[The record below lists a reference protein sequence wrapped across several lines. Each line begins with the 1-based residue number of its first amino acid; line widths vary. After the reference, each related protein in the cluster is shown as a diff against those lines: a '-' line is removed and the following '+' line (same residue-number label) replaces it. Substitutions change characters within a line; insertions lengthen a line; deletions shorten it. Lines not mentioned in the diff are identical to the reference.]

1 MLIVDDTEMN
11 RAILKVIFED
21 KYEVMEA
28 ENGKEALEIL
38 ERCQGSIDIVLLD
51 LMMPNVNGFD
61 IMEQKKDLDYFRN
74 VPVVVI
80 TSSDTMEDQVRAFEL
95 GANDYIAKPFIPE
108 IVKTRVDN
116 VMASN
121 RRMLSIEMEAQRM
134 KIKSELDEMTGIMNK
149 TTTENVID
157 NALRFSEGKLQAL
170 MIIDI
175 DNFKTVNDTSGIVYK
190 KVNELIQLMRY
201 KPNIAIPEYVTLSIG
216 LATNNMNN
224 TTYPVLFKKADEALY
239 QAKMGGK
246 AQYREYGVE
255 LDISELDERPIVTVL
270 SNNRTVCGMVHTIK
284 PTQIYVNEFPV
295 AIIEYAP
302 NYAEI
307 IRSNKAYVESY
318 GNSSKSMT
326 EGDVDSE
333 NVVLALKVFEEAV
346 GVEHA
351 VECNLSTIVQGKKK
365 WTRMKVRKIAEIP
378 KAFLLCCSLEDVTRE
393 MEYELRLNRIESIL
407 NDSSLKKKMLVI
419 DDIEI
424 SREALRSLFKNDFEI
439 IEAENGKQGLELL
452 QKYQEDIEVILLD
465 MVMPEMDGK
474 EFLNEKNS
482 GSETAEIPVIIISSE
497 DDAATQIGMLQ
508 NGVNDYITKPFIP
521 EITKQRVENVLAYK
535 SRFNKLVK
543 EYNKV
548 EAKNE

>member
-284 PTQIYVNEFPV
+284 PTQIYVNDFPV